1 MLRGSGIG
9 SDAQGGLGW
18 SRLWGKKKGKT
29 AGSLTLHC
37 APPHA
42 ASGGPAEEQLPSRGP
57 RTVPQIH
64 TGIRKP
70 PRPQTAELSLG
81 GGGSRGS
88 SGLRPTLAHVF
99 PPRTDTRMSLAKVF
113 PRPGASQAPML
124 S

>member
-29 AGSLTLHC
+29 AGSLTPHC

-70 PRPQTAELSLG
+70 P
-81 GGGSRGS
+81 
-88 SGLRPTLAHVF
+88 GLKQR
-99 PPRTDTRMSLAKVF
+99 S
-113 PRPGASQAPML
+113 
-124 S
+124 